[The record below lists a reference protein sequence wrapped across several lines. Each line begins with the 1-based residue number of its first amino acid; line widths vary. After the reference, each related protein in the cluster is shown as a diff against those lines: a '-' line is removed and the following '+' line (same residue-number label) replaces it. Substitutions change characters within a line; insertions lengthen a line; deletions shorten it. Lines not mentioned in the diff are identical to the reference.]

1 MRARYFLLG
10 LLVGL
15 LLAPASGRDIWLR
28 LRDLLAT
35 TIDALLRLA
44 APARKPAAERRTLTP
59 L

>member
-15 LLAPASGRDIWLR
+15 LLAPASGRQIWWR
-28 LRDLLAT
+28 LRDQLAS
-35 TIDALLRLA
+35 TIDALLRLL
-44 APARKPAAERRTLTP
+44 APRHEVAVRRTLTT

>member
-15 LLAPASGRDIWLR
+15 LCAPASGRQIWRR
-28 LRDLLAT
+28 LRDRLAAA
-35 TIDALLRLA
+35 IDALLRLW
-44 APARKPAAERRTLTP
+44 APRREPAAMRRTLTP

>member
-15 LLAPASGRDIWLR
+15 LVAPASGRHIWLR
-28 LRDLLAT
+28 LRDQLASV
-35 TIDALLRLA
+35 IDALLRLV
-44 APARKPAAERRTLTP
+44 APQREPAAVQRTLTP

>member
-15 LLAPASGRDIWLR
+15 LFAPASGRQIWLR
-28 LRDLLAT
+28 LRDRLAT
-35 TIDALLRLA
+35 AIDALLRLV
-44 APARKPAAERRTLTP
+44 APRREPAAVQRTLTP

>member
-15 LLAPASGRDIWLR
+15 LLAPASGRESWLR
-28 LRDLLAT
+28 MRDKLAAA
-35 TIDALLRLA
+35 IDALLRLVAPRRESA
-44 APARKPAAERRTLTP
+44 AVRRTLTP

>member
-15 LLAPASGRDIWLR
+15 LFAPASGRQMWRR
-28 LRDLLAT
+28 LRDKLAAA
-35 TIDALLRLA
+35 IDALLRLVAPRRESA
-44 APARKPAAERRTLTP
+44 AVRRTLTP

>member
-15 LLAPASGRDIWLR
+15 LLAPASGRQIWWR
-28 LRDLLAT
+28 LRDQLAF
-35 TIDALLRLA
+35 TIDTLLRVLA
-44 APARKPAAERRTLTP
+44 LRHGVAVRRTLTT

>member
-1 MRARYFLLG
+1 MRARYFLFG

-15 LLAPASGRDIWLR
+15 LLAPANGRHIWLR
-28 LRDLLAT
+28 LRDQLAA

-44 APARKPAAERRTLTP
+44 APRRESAVRRTLTP

>member
-15 LLAPASGRDIWLR
+15 LLAPASGRQIWRR
-28 LRDLLAT
+28 LRDQLAAA
-35 TIDALLRLA
+35 IDMLLRLV
-44 APARKPAAERRTLTP
+44 APRHEPVAVRRTLTP

>member
-15 LLAPASGRDIWLR
+15 LLAPASGHQIWR
-28 LRDLLAT
+28 PLRDQLAAA
-35 TIDALLRLA
+35 IDALLRLV
-44 APARKPAAERRTLTP
+44 APRREPAAVRRTLTP

>member
-15 LLAPASGRDIWLR
+15 LLAPASGHQLWMR
-28 LRDLLAT
+28 LRDQLAFA
-35 TIDALLRLA
+35 IDSLLRLA
-44 APARKPAAERRTLTP
+44 APAREPAAQRNLTP

>member
-10 LLVGL
+10 MLVGL
-15 LLAPASGRDIWLR
+15 LLAPASGRQLWLR
-28 LRDLLAT
+28 LRDRLAS

-44 APARKPAAERRTLTP
+44 GPRREPAVRRTLTP